1 MAGLESHNMDDR
13 ELAVEQRM
21 FLALRK
27 QKGLTLSSKMG
38 GGHNLTNG
46 KTANQKA
53 LNFLEFSYLTID
65 KRTDKTNEL
74 F

>member
-1 MAGLESHNMDDR
+1 MARLKSHNMDDR
-13 ELAVEQRM
+13 ELAVEKKL

-27 QKGLTLSSKMG
+27 QKGLTLSSTMG

-46 KTANQKA
+46 KTANPKA
-53 LNFLEFSYLTID
+53 LNFLEFSYLTIN
-65 KRTDKTNEL
+65 KRTDQKNEL